1 MESKAIACSKVHAVC
16 IPSPSQSH
24 IKAMLK
30 LAKLLH
36 HKGFHITFVNTEFN
50 HRRFLKSRGEHS
62 LGGLPS
68 FRFEAIPDGL
78 PASSDESSTTQDMYS
93 LCESIMNNVMLHPFL
108 DLLAKLNDSSNS
120 VNPAVSCI
128 ISDGFLPF
136 TVTAAQQL
144 GLPIVLLFTI
154 SACSFMGFKQFRTF
168 KEKGLFPVDDKSC
181 LTKEYLSRLID
192 WIPGMKDIRIRDLPS
207 FVRSTDSKDIMFNL
221 CVEATENA
229 SKASAIIIHTFDA
242 LEQQV
247 LNALSFIFPLQ
258 LFTIGPLQL
267 LLNQIEEK
275 DGMLNYIGYNLLKEE
290 TECLQWLDSKEP
302 NSVIYVNFGSI
313 IIMNKQQLI
322 EVAMGLVNSNHP
334 FLWIIRPDLVTGETA
349 DLPAEFEVKAKEKG
363 FIASWCPQEEVLNH
377 PAIGG
382 FFTHSGWNSTIESL
396 CAGVPMICW
405 PFLGDQPT
413 NCRYTCNEW
422 GVGLEIINGGDDNRV
437 SRNEVEKQV
446 RELMGGEKGKQMR
459 NKASKWKR
467 FAEEAT
473 APDGSSA
480 TNLEKLVNQVLLSE
494 GLIPSKN

>member
-1 MESKAIACSKVHAVC
+1 MESKAKACSKVHAVC

-62 LGGLPS
+62 LDGLPN

-93 LCESIMNNVMLHPFL
+93 LY
-108 DLLAKLNDSSNS
+108 
-120 VNPAVSCI
+120 
-128 ISDGFLPF
+128 GFLPF

-168 KEKGLFPVDDKSC
+168 KEKGLFPVNDKSC

-247 LNALSFIFPLQ
+247 LNALSFIFPPQ

-275 DGMLNYIGYNLLKEE
+275 DGLLNSIGYNLLKEE
-290 TECLQWLDSKEP
+290 TECLKWLDSKEP

-382 FFTHSGWNSTIESL
+382 FLTHSGWNSTIESL